1 MKLKTKATTLM
12 FAFALVIA
20 AEAQQALPA
29 RAVQNG
35 ATAPAAAAGTVVPA
49 GYVIGPD
56 DVLSVIFWREKEMTA
71 EEVVVRPDGKIS
83 LALLNDIQAAGLTPD
98 GLRAKIDEAA
108 KKFIAD
114 PHASVVV
121 KTINSRKVFI
131 TGNVLKPG
139 SYPLTT
145 DMTVLQLIAVA
156 GGLLEYADS
165 KNVVVMRK
173 EDGRDRHFKFNY
185 KDVIRQKNVDQNI
198 ALRSG
203 DTVIVP

>member
-1 MKLKTKATTLM
+1 M

-20 AEAQQALPA
+20 AEAQQAIPA
-29 RAVQNG
+29 PAVQNG
-35 ATAPAAAAGTVVPA
+35 ATPPAAAPGTALPA

-98 GLRAKIDEAA
+98 ELRTHIDKAA
-108 KKFIAD
+108 SKYIAD

-131 TGNVLKPG
+131 TGNVAKPG
-139 SYPLTT
+139 AYPLTT
-145 DMTVLQLIAVA
+145 GMTVLQLIAVS
-156 GGLLEYADS
+156 GGLLEYSDA

-173 EDGRDRHFKFNY
+173 ENGRDRSFKFNY
-185 KDVIRQKNVDQNI
+185 KDVVRQKNVEQNI

>member
-1 MKLKTKATTLM
+1 MKFRIATLALALTIIATLQ
-12 FAFALVIA
+12 
-20 AEAQQALPA
+20 AQQPMSAAPG
-29 RAVQNG
+29 QNG
-35 ATAPAAAAGTVVPA
+35 NGAKPSAAAAGVATPRD
-49 GYVIGPD
+49 YVIGPD

-98 GLRAKIDEAA
+98 GLRAHIDKAAA
-108 KKFIAD
+108 KYIAD

-121 KTINSRKVFI
+121 KAINSRKVFI

-139 SYPLTT
+139 SYALTT

-156 GGLLEYADS
+156 GGLLEFADA

-185 KDVIRQKNVDQNI
+185 KDVIRQKNVEQNI